1 MPADRLIPTR
11 ATPAA
16 APQAQWPLVVVL
28 VGVLGG
34 LAYALLVEWRVGA
47 GVIGIAVGIAALDRL
62 LLPDRVAGLLR
73 ARSRGF
79 DVALLTLMAIGIV
92 IGAIVVPAAPQ

>member
-1 MPADRLIPTR
+1 MPADRLMPTR

-16 APQAQWPLVVVL
+16 APQAPLPRGGVQGGVRGGQGKARL
-28 VGVLGG
+28 V
-34 LAYALLVEWRVGA
+34 AWRVGA
-47 GVIGIAVGIAALDRL
+47 GVIGIAVGIAALERL